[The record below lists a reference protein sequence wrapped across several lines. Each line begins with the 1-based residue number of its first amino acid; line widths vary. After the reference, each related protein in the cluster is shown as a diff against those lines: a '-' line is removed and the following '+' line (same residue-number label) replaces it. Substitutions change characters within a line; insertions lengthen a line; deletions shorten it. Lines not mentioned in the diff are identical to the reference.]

1 MNQKSMPNKWLM
13 FFILLISAITVSLS
27 QLKISPVMG
36 DVAAM
41 LSVDANQA
49 SLLMSLFT
57 VAGIF
62 LSIPGAAV
70 LAKTGSK
77 NMLLI
82 LMGTLVLG
90 NVLGAVTNSFA
101 VVMISRIIEGLSY
114 ALIITVGID
123 MINTWFTG
131 ATVGTA
137 TGIFNTFA
145 AAANFIGMNASVALY
160 KGTGNLK
167 TLWWA
172 IAILAAVCSC
182 WSSWSSRRP
191 RLRPPAACPRRA
203 PPWARPSRTPLCW
216 SPACPCSAWRSCS
229 SASSPATPPSSRPT
243 ALISSPPLSTPA

>member
-101 VVMISRIIEGLSY
+101 VVMIS
-114 ALIITVGID
+114 
-123 MINTWFTG
+123 
-131 ATVGTA
+131 
-137 TGIFNTFA
+137 
-145 AAANFIGMNASVALY
+145 
-160 KGTGNLK
+160 
-167 TLWWA
+167 
-172 IAILAAVCSC
+172 
-182 WSSWSSRRP
+182 
-191 RLRPPAACPRRA
+191 
-203 PPWARPSRTPLCW
+203 
-216 SPACPCSAWRSCS
+216 
-229 SASSPATPPSSRPT
+229 PT
-243 ALISSPPLSTPA
+243 R